1 MVTLHTPTLA
11 GWICAVAG
19 ILFVVVS
26 MHGISA
32 PRPWL
37 EWTERRFAY
46 AMRLRF
52 VGGGLLLLA
61 GGAIFLLPADGS
73 LVAQLALG
81 ALTIF
86 CIAAF
91 GLLAAQNL
99 ARHLVIAVA
108 EQNDIVVRI
117 LAGLIT
123 MSGIALATVPFVV

>member
-1 MVTLHTPTLA
+1 
-11 GWICAVAG
+11 
-19 ILFVVVS
+19 
-26 MHGISA
+26 
-32 PRPWL
+32 
-37 EWTERRFAY
+37 
-46 AMRLRF
+46 
-52 VGGGLLLLA
+52 LLLLA

>member
-81 ALTIF
+81 ALPIF
-86 CIAAF
+86 CGANTAHTPQISS
-91 GLLAAQNL
+91 
-99 ARHLVIAVA
+99 ARL
-108 EQNDIVVRI
+108 DS
-117 LAGLIT
+117 T
-123 MSGIALATVPFVV
+123 ATGERR